1 MRSDW
6 DRGKRIA
13 VIIGIIGIA
22 IEIAA
27 IALLATKRVPT
38 NIGMPL
44 VVTGM
49 FLAFVPIFVLSRR
62 HKRR

>member
-1 MRSDW
+1 MLSDW

-13 VIIGIIGIA
+13 VAIGIIGIA
-22 IEIAA
+22 LEIAA
-27 IALLATKRVPT
+27 IALLASKHIPSSY
-38 NIGMPL
+38 GMPL

-62 HKRR
+62 HKGR